1 MLPRAREHGPP
12 QPALTPLHPR
22 LLIVPCGPRQY
33 ELRVGRAVSPT
44 GPYLDRAGR
53 DMARGG
59 GSLLLRNVTKAGGHT
74 LVGPGHAGVLHD
86 APTGKWAITFDFQG
100 VDDDD
105 DTQYQTQAR
114 ELLWDADEWP
124 VVSDAN
130 FFGGNSLMEAS
141 VRVEA

>member
-1 MLPRAREHGPP
+1 M
-12 QPALTPLHPR
+12 
-22 LLIVPCGPRQY
+22 
-33 ELRVGRAVSPT
+33 
-44 GPYLDRAGR
+44 
-53 DMARGG
+53 
-59 GSLLLRNVTKAGGHT
+59 
-74 LVGPGHAGVLHD
+74 GPGHAGVLHD

-130 FFGGNSLMEAS
+130 FFGGAGKAPNRL
-141 VRVEA
+141 VEA